1 MGFGAGQIVTEDD
14 LALFIARETYQELT
28 TVSVVA
34 STAFVDIPG
43 STINVIAGATYW
55 VDVWVAYDG
64 PTAGDA
70 KFAWTTSD
78 ADIGLDRNCMGPA
91 LTINATTGPPIQ
103 GNLQIPDML
112 MIRRGTTTAV
122 SVGTPNAVANA
133 FTIYHETAILKSTA
147 AADGTAVMRFGQN
160 AASGTS
166 LVQSGYMK
174 ITRVA

>member
-1 MGFGAGQIVTEDD
+1 MGFGAGQIVYEDD
-14 LALFIARETYQELT
+14 LALFIARETYQEIT

-34 STAFVDIPG
+34 STTYVDVPG
-43 STINVIAGATYW
+43 STINVLAGATYW
-55 VDVWVAYDG
+55 LDMWVAYDG

-78 ADIGLDRNCMGPA
+78 PDISMDRNVIAPA
-91 LTINATTGPPIQ
+91 LTINSTASQ
-103 GNLQIPDML
+103 GNQQIPDMQ
-112 MIRRGTTTAV
+112 MIRRGAATNV
-122 SVGTPNAVANA
+122 PVGTPNAVVNA
-133 FTIYHETAILKSTA
+133 FTLYREVAIIKSVA
-147 AADGTAVMRFGQN
+147 ATDGTCVLRFGQN